1 MMFPNIVFSSF
12 IIITSVI
19 VFSYLLKCAMPEIQ
33 ARIFHILGM
42 ILYFAS
48 AAVTV
53 YEALIIEAG
62 KDHPE
67 LLNQKR
73 FLLATSAISYFN
85 SIMYGVDVYY
95 SIKKAVGKEIR
106 LQAL

>member
-1 MMFPNIVFSSF
+1 M
-12 IIITSVI
+12 I

-53 YEALIIEAG
+53 YEGLMIETSRG
-62 KDHPE
+62 VQE
-67 LLNQKR
+67 IVQQKR
-73 FLLATSAISYFN
+73 FLLATSAISYLN
-85 SIMYGVDVYY
+85 SVMYGVDVYY
-95 SIKKAVGKEIR
+95 SIKKAIGNEVR
-106 LQAL
+106 LQQL